1 MVEYYPRLVAIKKAG
16 YEARPVLVQ
25 YLLASMIVRMRKVFA
40 GSLGSSLHV
49 MAGAKAGA
57 VVIES
62 HRRICSITYPNRFDS
77 AARQWQTY
85 CMSKSRLEEAE

>member
-40 GSLGSSLHV
+40 GSLGSSLPMSWPV
-49 MAGAKAGA
+49 LKL
-57 VVIES
+57 
-62 HRRICSITYPNRFDS
+62 
-77 AARQWQTY
+77 AR
-85 CMSKSRLEEAE
+85 S